1 LAELSK
7 GSHLNLFLLLPFF
20 LTNQEAALHA
30 LTNDASPNDPG
41 PAFPLIMEE
50 GNFLIGAELFGGM
63 GGAKS
68 RRAQVN
74 ERSTN
79 PGESHLGLPGVDS
92 SDVLPHVLEG
102 NQPAATASS
111 ALATSYFFSLR
122 VNVRREI
129 PSTFAASRGGRRSDP
144 TPEKSSDV
152 PSRRDL

>member
-1 LAELSK
+1 MIRRPPRSTLFPYTTLFRSTTRCP
-7 GSHLNLFLLLPFF
+7 LNRFQHSRGKALEGRKTSDMEPRRPFHVNAQSIGGTLEGQPPQLFLLLPFF

-79 PGESHLGLPGVDS
+79 
-92 SDVLPHVLEG
+92 
-102 NQPAATASS
+102 
-111 ALATSYFFSLR
+111 
-122 VNVRREI
+122 RRRTQI
-129 PSTFAASRGGRRSDP
+129 
-144 TPEKSSDV
+144 
-152 PSRRDL
+152 